1 MMKEIKRQVERHRRT
16 LLWSSD
22 PCAEIASGPL
32 ELKELFKACVDWDAC
47 FGDEENIPEPTAEE
61 VWNWAQEEVKER
73 FHQLL
78 DDLPNCCY
86 VLQFDNKG
94 NFGADI
100 CLLKEAIER
109 AVSKATY
116 LPITVDIYLNKGG
129 QIEIDLCDKNEFK
142 TARNGRLY
150 LTRLTGLGQIMFLNC
165 GGQEEIKNNY
175 RQCLP
180 DYDQYFTVIN
190 RLGLHMKDGVDEQTR
205 GVE

>member
-1 MMKEIKRQVERHRRT
+1 MMKEIKRQAEQHRRT

-22 PCAEIASGPL
+22 PYAEIAGGPL
-32 ELKELFKACVDWDAC
+32 ELKELFKAYVDWDAC
-47 FGDEENIPEPTAEE
+47 FEDEENIPEPTAEE

-78 DDLPNCCY
+78 DDLPNCS

-94 NFGADI
+94 NFGDDI
-100 CLLKEAIER
+100 YPLKEAIGR
-109 AVSKATY
+109 AVDKATY

-129 QIEIDLCDKNEFK
+129 QIEIDLCGKNELE

-150 LTRLTGLGQIMFLNC
+150 LTRLTGLGEIIFLDYS
-165 GGQEEIKNNY
+165 GAEAIKNKY
-175 RQCLP
+175 RQCLAY
-180 DYDQYFTVIN
+180 YDDYFTVIN
-190 RLGLHMKDGVDEQTR
+190 RLGLHMKDGVAEQVQ

>member
-1 MMKEIKRQVERHRRT
+1 MMEEIKRQAERYRRT

-22 PCAEIASGPL
+22 PCTEMAGDPL
-32 ELKELFKACVDWDAC
+32 ELKELFKACVDWDAG

-61 VWNWAQEEVKER
+61 VWNWAQEEIKER

-78 DDLPNCCY
+78 GDLPNCS
-86 VLQFDNKG
+86 VLQFDNEG
-94 NFGADI
+94 TFGGDI
-100 CLLKEAIER
+100 YTLKEAVSR
-109 AVSKATY
+109 AENKRTY

-129 QIEIDLCDKNEFK
+129 QIEIDFCDKNEFE

-150 LTRLTGLGQIMFLNC
+150 LTRLTGLGEIMFLDC
-165 GGQEEIKNNY
+165 GGAEAIKDNY

-180 DYDQYFTVIN
+180 NYDHYFTVIS
-190 RLGLHMKDGVDEQTR
+190 RLGLHMKDGVAEQIR

>member
-1 MMKEIKRQVERHRRT
+1 MMKEIKRQAERHRRT

-22 PCAEIASGPL
+22 PCMEIAGDPL
-32 ELKELFKACVDWDAC
+32 ELKELFKACVGWDVD
-47 FGDEENIPEPTAEE
+47 FGEEENIPEPTAEE

-78 DDLPNCCY
+78 YDLPNCS
-86 VLQFDNKG
+86 VLQFDNEG
-94 NFGADI
+94 NFGDDI
-100 CLLKEAIER
+100 CLLKEAVSR
-109 AVSKATY
+109 AESKRTY

-150 LTRLTGLGQIMFLNC
+150 LTRLTGLGQIVFLDC
-165 GGQEEIKNNY
+165 GGADAIKDNY

-180 DYDQYFTVIN
+180 NYDHYFTVIS
-190 RLGLHMKDGVDEQTR
+190 RLGLHMKEGVDEQIR

>member
-1 MMKEIKRQVERHRRT
+1 MMKEIKRYPERHRRT

-22 PCAEIASGPL
+22 PCTEIAGDPL
-32 ELKELFKACVDWDAC
+32 ELRELFKACVDWEAS

-61 VWNWAQEEVKER
+61 VWNWAQEEIKER

-78 DDLPNCCY
+78 DDLPNCS
-86 VLQFDNKG
+86 VLQFDNEG
-94 NFGADI
+94 TFGDDI
-100 CLLKEAIER
+100 YTLKEAVSR
-109 AVSKATY
+109 AENKRTY

-129 QIEIDLCDKNEFK
+129 QIEIDFCDKNEFE

-150 LTRLTGLGQIMFLNC
+150 LTRLTGLGEIMFLDC
-165 GGQEEIKNNY
+165 SGAEAIKDKY

-180 DYDQYFTVIN
+180 NYDHYFTVIS
-190 RLGLHMKDGVDEQTR
+190 RLGLHMKDGVDEQIK

>member
-78 DDLPNCCY
+78 DDLPNCS

-94 NFGADI
+94 NFGDDI
-100 CLLKEAIER
+100 YPLKEAIGR
-109 AVSKATY
+109 AVDKATY

-129 QIEIDLCDKNEFK
+129 QIEIDLCGKNELE

-150 LTRLTGLGQIMFLNC
+150 LTRLTGLGEIIFLDYS
-165 GGQEEIKNNY
+165 GAEAIKNKY
-175 RQCLP
+175 RQCLAY
-180 DYDQYFTVIN
+180 YDDYFTVIN
-190 RLGLHMKDGVDEQTR
+190 RLGLHMKDGVAEQIQ

>member
-1 MMKEIKRQVERHRRT
+1 MIKEIKRQTEQHRRT

-22 PCAEIASGPL
+22 QCTELGGDPLTIREI
-32 ELKELFKACVDWDAC
+32 FKACVNWDAN
-47 FGDEENIPEPTAEE
+47 FDDEENIPEPTAEE
-61 VWNWAQEEVKER
+61 VWNWAEDEVKER
-73 FHQLL
+73 FEQLL
-78 DDLPNCCY
+78 YDLPNCS
-86 VLQFDNKG
+86 VLQFDNEG
-94 NFGADI
+94 TFGDDI
-100 CLLKEAIER
+100 CSLKEALHR

-150 LTRLTGLGQIMFLNC
+150 LTRLTGLGQIMFLNSN
-165 GGQEEIKNNY
+165 GAEAIKDKY

-180 DYDQYFTVIN
+180 NYDDYFTVIN
-190 RLGLHMKDGVDEQTR
+190 RLGLHMKDGVAEQVQ

>member
-78 DDLPNCCY
+78 DDLPNCS
-86 VLQFDNKG
+86 VLQFDNEG
-94 NFGADI
+94 NFGDDI
-100 CLLKEAIER
+100 YSLKEALHR

-150 LTRLTGLGQIMFLNC
+150 LTRLTGLGEIMFHDC

-175 RQCLP
+175 RQCL
-180 DYDQYFTVIN
+180 DNYDHYFTVIN